1 MSRRRRALLRT
12 RAFSA
17 AMIAAAG
24 VALVACASDAVPE
37 PTPTQSSVSLEGTWN
52 NPSGTEFLEF
62 RRDGT
67 FVGFDNCN
75 TSDGFWT
82 PTANG
87 ARLRF
92 DGGTEKGCPEGT
104 VWLITAEEA
113 VATGDA
119 SLELRDGSGTLVG
132 ELDRQG
138 S

>member
-1 MSRRRRALLRT
+1 MRRGT

-17 AMIAAAG
+17 VMIAAAG
-24 VALVACASDAVPE
+24 VALVACTSDAVPE
-37 PTPTQSSVSLEGTWN
+37 PTPTQSTVSLEGTWN

-62 RRDGT
+62 RQDGT

-75 TSDGFWT
+75 AIEGFWT
-82 PTANG
+82 PTADG

-113 VATGDA
+113 VATDDT
-119 SLELRDGSGTLVG
+119 SLELHDGEGALVG
-132 ELDRQG
+132 ELDRQE